1 MAALSPTISPAGH
14 NEFKY
19 KLTKLL
25 LLIKL
30 SFYVSFYMSSL
41 TGSLRSRFIE
51 TAFYVS
57 FYVSACYTGLKGRY
71 ASVFYVSSSCVFYI
85 SSTNR

>member
-30 SFYVSFYMSSL
+30 L
-41 TGSLRSRFIE
+41 
-51 TAFYVS
+51 FYVS
-57 FYVSACYTGLKGRY
+57 FYVSSCVSFYV
-71 ASVFYVSSSCVFYI
+71 SFYVSS
-85 SSTNR
+85 TNR